1 MSIALLVSGHLGLH
15 RGPTRPLLLLVS
27 LLPTASAGKRKKGA
41 YFAYF
46 SPAHGAAV
54 FSSWHKCAKWS
65 VGQVASN
72 AYYAGG
78 FSTAE
83 EAAVAAAVAGGHGG
97 FVNEWVPIIATDAD
111 PVHLASPGHGAH
123 WTHLTAH
130 SSSTSNSQA
139 GCSQAS
145 HPQNAHAPDPAPAPP
160 ASGPHTATHEPP
172 PKKRRQNRWD
182 VKIEEPP
189 DAPAAAAPI
198 AAPAPAAAP
207 ATPAPAAAPD
217 ASTAAPEPT
226 TPVAAPTA
234 AASPSPS
241 FAVDAPTIPDAN
253 IAALAGSHSVLVP
266 MIIAW
271 AQEVCLAPHVL
282 TAITSAAVTGS
293 GDTITAVSAA
303 LDTPPSQLFALA
315 ALALAAAP
323 VAAPA
328 VPPPPIPAAHL
339 QALAAAHT
347 QHFAP
352 LTAVVVAAGLPHHCL
367 LALTAAAV
375 SSSTQV
381 VNDVAAAFQI
391 HPALPAALAAVA
403 FACPT
408 PPPVPPPPRLPP
420 QLPSPPPPSPPPPSP
435 PPPSPWTLTSQ

>member
-160 ASGPHTATHEPP
+160 ASGPHTATSAG
-172 PKKRRQNRWD
+172 RARG
-182 VKIEEPP
+182 VKGGRS
-189 DAPAAAAPI
+189 
-198 AAPAPAAAP
+198 
-207 ATPAPAAAPD
+207 
-217 ASTAAPEPT
+217 ASTSVRAA
-226 TPVAAPTA
+226 
-234 AASPSPS
+234 
-241 FAVDAPTIPDAN
+241 DARS
-253 IAALAGSHSVLVP
+253 ALGYLARKSEGSEATKLR
-266 MIIAW
+266 A
-271 AQEVCLAPHVL
+271 
-282 TAITSAAVTGS
+282 T
-293 GDTITAVSAA
+293 
-303 LDTPPSQLFALA
+303 
-315 ALALAAAP
+315 
-323 VAAPA
+323 
-328 VPPPPIPAAHL
+328 
-339 QALAAAHT
+339 
-347 QHFAP
+347 
-352 LTAVVVAAGLPHHCL
+352 
-367 LALTAAAV
+367 
-375 SSSTQV
+375 
-381 VNDVAAAFQI
+381 
-391 HPALPAALAAVA
+391 
-403 FACPT
+403 
-408 PPPVPPPPRLPP
+408 
-420 QLPSPPPPSPPPPSP
+420 
-435 PPPSPWTLTSQ
+435 